1 MARKEPPGAKPAADA
16 AKKRTRTAGAV
27 GSPKYPYTISPGSL
41 TKFLE
46 QVPKKPKPPKVN
58 LAQLKGWDIKDNNA
72 PSIVKVLAAVGVLG
86 TDGVPTDL
94 YEKLMA
100 NGEGKKELA
109 QKIKEVY
116 AEFFAAEHEP
126 YKDNPTVTKLL
137 HIHGGTGAEAT
148 IGRMRE
154 TFMILC
160 RAADFSGAP
169 KSSGKGV
176 DKGKDKPPP
185 GEGDVSGQQQ
195 GAPSVVINIQVTLP
209 PGLDEKGYDAF
220 FASMKKNLWPGK

>member
-1 MARKEPPGAKPAADA
+1 MARKAAPATPPAEP
-16 AKKRTRTAGAV
+16 AKKRVRTAGPV
-27 GSPKYPYTISPGSL
+27 GAPKYPYTISPASL

-46 QVPKKPKPPKVN
+46 QIPKKPKPPKVN
-58 LAQLKGWDIKDNNA
+58 LAQLKGWDIRDNNA

-94 YEKLMA
+94 YERLMT
-100 NGEGKKELA
+100 NVEGKKELA

-116 AEFFAAEHEP
+116 KEFFVADHEP
-126 YKDNPTVTKLL
+126 YRDNPTVTKLL
-137 HIHGGTGAEAT
+137 HIHGGTEAEAT

-160 RAADFSGAP
+160 RAADFSGAS
-169 KSSGKGV
+169 KAIGGGV
-176 DKGKDKPPP
+176 NKDKDKPPP
-185 GEGDVSGQQQ
+185 GETDVSRQQQ
-195 GAPSVVINIQVTLP
+195 GGPSVVINIQVTLP

-220 FASMKKNLWPGK
+220 FASMKKNLWPSK

>member
-1 MARKEPPGAKPAADA
+1 MARKQPETALPAEP
-16 AKKRTRTAGAV
+16 AKKRVRTAGAV
-27 GSPKYPYTISPGSL
+27 GAPKYPYTISPGSL
-41 TKFLE
+41 TRFLE

-58 LAQLKGWDIKDNNA
+58 LAQLKGWDIKDKNG

-86 TDGVPTDL
+86 TDGAPTEL
-94 YEKLMA
+94 YEELMA

-109 QKIKEVY
+109 QNIREVY
-116 AEFFAAEHEP
+116 GEFFAAEHEP

-137 HIHGGTGAEAT
+137 HIHGGTEAEAT

-176 DKGKDKPPP
+176 DKGKGKPPP
-185 GEGDVSGQQQ
+185 DEAHFSDHEQ
-195 GAPSVVINIQVTLP
+195 GGPSVVINIQVTLP

-220 FASMKKNLWPGK
+220 FASMKKNLWPSK